1 MWEKRIM
8 KFDLNE
14 KKKNHHETIAHGGP
28 DFITI

>member
-1 MWEKRIM
+1 MWKKRIM

-14 KKKNHHETIAHGGP
+14 KKNHHETIAQGEP